1 MDKKLKRYKVGIDS
15 ETFAI
20 SLVDEPA
27 IEENFVYMKKEQK
40 QQIFM
45 QSDERHMLYGAVLVP
60 DKDIYRID
68 ENGNE
73 FYLSFTKESIERMSQ
88 DFMKNYRQ
96 YNVTVQHEEQ
106 ANEITIV
113 ESWLKSDLQ
122 FDKSVALGLNKDLPV
137 GTWFVGMKCNN
148 IDLWEQVKD
157 GVLNGFSVESLI
169 SIEEFNKQ
177 INDVMEK
184 DNESFWTKMKNMLK
198 EVFSMKQEEQQTIQM
213 EEQVDTVEQETT
225 ETVEEPTTEEVEQ
238 PKEEQVDTVE
248 QESKTE
254 EEVETNSQETPET
267 PKEEVKN
274 NPQDEIIKNL
284 LEEVK
289 ALKEQISELNVK
301 PSAKPINVQSNAVS
315 GDSYKQW
322 RERIRKY
329 M

>member
-45 QSDERHMLYGAVLVP
+45 QSDEKHMLYGAVLVP

-68 ENGNE
+68 EDGNE

-122 FDKSVALGLNKDLPV
+122 YDKSVALGLNEDLPV

-177 INDVMEK
+177 INDVM

-198 EVFSMKQEEQQTIQM
+198 EVFSMKQEEQTIQM
-213 EEQVDTVEQETT
+213 EEQVDTVEEPTTETVEQPKAEEVEEPTT
-225 ETVEEPTTEEVEQ
+225 ETVEESKTGEEVE
-238 PKEEQVDTVE
+238 
-248 QESKTE
+248 S
-254 EEVETNSQETPET
+254 NSQETPET

-274 NPQDEIIKNL
+274 SPQDEIIKNL

-289 ALKEQISELNVK
+289 ALKEQISELNIK